1 MYRFKSFAAAFVT
14 TVGCLAF
21 AAPSAGLAQ
30 TTDVAFG
37 QNVASVTYGPYV
49 RFELGGATPDLSDAY
64 WLPPGDDDPRIN
76 FGPIPNDDWRGLGG
90 AAFGYDWQ
98 NGFRADV
105 SLFTTGTIGLTAPC
119 IGVVELDPS
128 PCSVHA
134 DITDASIESRG
145 LMGNLFYA
153 PFEAQ
158 GSTAV
163 FQPFVVAGLGF
174 ARNEMGPWTRTKN
187 PDNDTVSEGTVRTF
201 EGASSTDFAWSVG
214 LGASLQLTRPGEWP
228 VIFEMAYKYYDYGT
242 VSGGVDPIGDTRGI
256 PRQGFTLD
264 HTDQVLSLAIRV
276 PLQRF

>member
-1 MYRFKSFAAAFVT
+1 MNISKSFAAAFVT
-14 TVGCLAF
+14 TLGCLAF
-21 AAPSAGLAQ
+21 AAPSPGFAQ

-49 RFELGGATPDLSDAY
+49 RFELGGARHDLSEGY
-64 WLPPGDDDPRIN
+64 WLPPGASDPRVN
-76 FGPIPNDDWRGLGG
+76 FKPIPKDDWRGLAGS
-90 AAFGYDWQ
+90 AVGYDWQ

-105 SLFTTGTIGLTAPC
+105 SFFTTGTIGLTAPC
-119 IGVVELDPS
+119 SSVTNLT
-128 PCSVHA
+128 PCSEHA
-134 DITDASIESRG
+134 DITDASIESSG

-163 FQPFVVAGLGF
+163 LQPFVVAGLGF
-174 ARNEMGPWTRTKN
+174 AHNEMGPWTRTKN

-228 VIFEMAYKYYDYGT
+228 VIIEMAYKYYDYGT
-242 VSGGVDPIGDTRGI
+242 VSGGVDPIGDTRSI
-256 PRQGFTLD
+256 PREAFTLD
-264 HTDQVLSLAIRV
+264 HTARVISVAIRV